1 MTLEGDVRAPLRAPS
16 PEVPSLPPQG
26 WAWPGQASGID
37 SGGEGDGVAKC
48 LNSSR
53 EAECLEFDR
62 KFDF

>member
-1 MTLEGDVRAPLRAPS
+1 MSVPPLEPPALKCHLCRLRAGHGRDRQV
-16 PEVPSLPPQG
+16 ELALVG
-26 WAWPGQASGID
+26 RRN
-37 SGGEGDGVAKC
+37 GVAKC